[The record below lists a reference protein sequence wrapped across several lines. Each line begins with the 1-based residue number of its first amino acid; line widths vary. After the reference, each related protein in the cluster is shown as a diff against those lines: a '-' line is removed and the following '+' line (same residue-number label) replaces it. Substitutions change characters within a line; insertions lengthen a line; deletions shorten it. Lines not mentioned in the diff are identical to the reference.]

1 MTVREVLLLAAAFL
15 DDSGLASAV
24 SGSTADGEAGVLVNC
39 FNVVENEI
47 ALDDYP
53 LKKTETLQFSKGI
66 LPYTSFSAPP
76 VDVCAVESGG
86 IRQRFKLTPEG
97 VKCDCRTA
105 DVTFTY
111 APKKKDI
118 ADTSELDGKISP
130 RLVALG
136 VASEYCFI
144 KGRTDEAKIWGV
156 KYREALRAAGILRH
170 PLSVRSRRWA

>member
-15 DDSGLASAV
+15 DDSGLPSAL
-24 SGSTADGEAGVLVNC
+24 SGSTAEGEAGVLLNC

-53 LKKTETLQFSKGI
+53 LKKTEKLLFVNGI
-66 LPYTSFSAPP
+66 LPYASFSAPP
-76 VDVCAVESGG
+76 LDVCAVQSGG
-86 IRQRFKLTPEG
+86 ERLHFTLAPEG
-97 VKCDCRTA
+97 VKCDCSAA
-105 DVTFTY
+105 DVTYTY
-111 APKKKDI
+111 APKKKGL
-118 ADTSELDGKISP
+118 ADTSELDGKISA
-130 RLVALG
+130 RLMALG

-156 KYREALRAAGILRH
+156 KYREALRSAGILRH